1 MEKLSELLEPGDVA
15 VEATSDSGTSPDSLN
30 SLKILK
36 DTGVE
41 TLGMGIIEAMADERD
56 PKPVLNVHGSK
67 EAYEMMAD
75 ILTACAADEAVHHTG
90 PQTVEAQ

>member
-1 MEKLSELLEPGDVA
+1 
-15 VEATSDSGTSPDSLN
+15 
-30 SLKILK
+30 
-36 DTGVE
+36 
-41 TLGMGIIEAMADERD
+41 MGIIEAMADERD